1 MVSANSNSILIIE
14 DDDTFRA
21 IFNHVLVEEGYKV
34 LTALHGLKAINIL
47 QKETPDL
54 IITDII
60 MELSD
65 GIEIIMHAK
74 KNYPTCK
81 IIVVSGGGRGNAD
94 EYLDASFNLGAD
106 HIFTKPFSLPDLI
119 VTVNKLL
126 KPSHQLVS

>member
-1 MVSANSNSILIIE
+1 MDGENSNSILIIE

-21 IFNHVLVEEGYKV
+21 VLNHVLVEEGYTV
-34 LTALHGLKAINIL
+34 LTASNGLKAINIL

-60 MELSD
+60 MEMSD

-81 IIVVSGGGRGNAD
+81 IIAVSGGGRGNAD
-94 EYLDASFNLGAD
+94 EYLDAAYNLGAD
-106 HIFTKPFSLPDLI
+106 HIYTKPFSLPDLI
-119 VTVNKLL
+119 FTVNKLL
-126 KPSHQLVS
+126 KASDQLVG

>member
-1 MVSANSNSILIIE
+1 MDNENSNSILIIE

-21 IFNHVLVEEGYKV
+21 ILNHVLVEEGYKV
-34 LTALHGLKAINIL
+34 LPASNGLKAINIL

-65 GIEIIMHAK
+65 GIEIIMYAK
-74 KNYPTCK
+74 KNYPRCK
-81 IIVVSGGGRGNAD
+81 IIAVSGGGRGNAD
-94 EYLDASFNLGAD
+94 EYLDTAFNLGAD

-126 KPSHQLVS
+126 KPSDQLVG